1 MSAPRDPQHSEDR
14 RTSVRRTAWL
24 LGAVA
29 LGFYVYAMFKVVSH
43 GGAA

>member
-1 MSAPRDPQHSEDR
+1 VSAPRDPQQSDAR

-24 LGAVA
+24 LGAMA